1 MSELTQ
7 VLTSSS
13 PWVAALA
20 ILAGALVITWK
31 IYFQYKARI
40 SEAQL
45 TEGAVRSQLTSDS
58 LDNLSQL
65 LVENFRTLDS
75 FYSEN
80 LSQYRTSSIASIAI
94 AVLGFIVIIS
104 GVLLALIGNQVTLQI
119 QRKLLGFSRY

>member
-20 ILAGALVITWK
+20 ILAGALVTTWK

-94 AVLGFIVIIS
+94 AVLGFVVIIS

>member
-20 ILAGALVITWK
+20 ILAGALVTTWK